1 MKVSFLILALSVK
14 KEYRTEIDDPPILP
28 CENCGQETHL
38 ECLRNILGNPEK
50 LTRDAVKKL
59 VNPFNLPGWS
69 YNCLHCKQKLLPSP
83 DADVKVSVMN
93 IEKKKKQKTLANQ
106 QEQSSTNSL
115 MIADG
120 NSDEPSAED
129 TEAEV
134 EPQSSPTSSSQ
145 NEVRSE
151 IIENSPGVEN
161 SILMVETPQPIA
173 ETTPQNTRSPPS
185 HPSSFPNICQDYLK
199 ASCTKGQSC
208 ELNHPEVCPN
218 LLDHGLKPP
227 YGCNGKE
234 CHDLHPP
241 LCKNSFRAKWIF

>member
-1 MKVSFLILALSVK
+1 M
-14 KEYRTEIDDPPILP
+14 
-28 CENCGQETHL
+28 
-38 ECLRNILGNPEK
+38 
-50 LTRDAVKKL
+50 
-59 VNPFNLPGWS
+59 
-69 YNCLHCKQKLLPSP
+69 
-83 DADVKVSVMN
+83 
-93 IEKKKKQKTLANQ
+93 
-106 QEQSSTNSL
+106 
-115 MIADG
+115 
-120 NSDEPSAED
+120 
-129 TEAEV
+129 

-145 NEVRSE
+145 NEVTSE

-173 ETTPQNTRSPPS
+173 KTTRQNTSSPPS
-185 HPSSFPNICQDYLK
+185 HPSYFPNICQDYLK

-241 LCKNSFRAKWIF
+241 LCKNSLRHNRCFNVNCKYYHLKGKRETKTKRKFQVQITKLSMIVHTIFQLRFKIQILPKTVGQS